1 LDEHAPGAVEDGDP
15 FPQDGFEQFHGQ
27 DGTAAALGCRL
38 VGDVHDGATLRAA
51 LSAIARDF
59 SFTWIAE
66 ARRLFIDLEPRRFEQ
81 LHHNPT
87 ALLTELTDA
96 ELGRALTPAY
106 QERLER
112 VQDRLVRDR
121 GAETWWT
128 QVGRPDDFLV
138 AYFSAEFGLDES
150 LPIYSGGLGV
160 LAGDHLKAASE
171 LGVPLVGIGLF
182 YRRGYFRQRLD
193 ADDRQVEHYPLT
205 DTSRL
210 PLELVPMAPIV
221 ALADDRGE
229 LVPVRLCVWR
239 ARVGRVSLYLI
250 DTHVEGNPDWAVTDT
265 LYGGDRANRLRQE
278 LLLGVGG
285 VRVLRELGLAPTVF
299 HLNEGHSAFLQ
310 LERWREY
317 AAAGLAPEEALERLR
332 SSTVFTTHTPVP
344 AGNEVFDSELVHQ
357 NLAGHVASC
366 GLEWHDFLALGRAS
380 RDDTRFGLT
389 PFALRTSRYANG
401 VSALHGTVSREMW
414 HALWPDAP
422 VDEVPI
428 TSITNGVHQ
437 RTWISPELEQLLG
450 DTDPQFERARDIPD
464 RPLWEAHLGA
474 KRRLLDFIADT
485 RGAREL
491 DPDVLTIGFARRFAT
506 YKRASLLFSRP
517 ERLAALLGDTDRPIQ
532 VLLAGKAHPA
542 DEGGKDL
549 IQQVV
554 EFAREPLAAGRIVFL
569 EDYEMTLAR
578 RLVQGVDVWLNTPR
592 RPYEAS
598 GTSGMKAALNGGLNV
613 SILDGWWAEAYSP
626 AVGFAIAGDAPAGA
640 SDEEQDGADADALF
654 AVLEERVIPAFY
666 DRNPDGLPER
676 WIALMR
682 ESIAELGPRFG
693 TARMVSEYVERLYLP
708 AHDGALSRTR

>member
-1 LDEHAPGAVEDGDP
+1 MTV
-15 FPQDGFEQFHGQ
+15 
-27 DGTAAALGCRL
+27 GCPL
-38 VGDVHDGATLRAA
+38 VAGVQDGATLRAA
-51 LSAIARDF
+51 LSAIAGDF

-66 ARRLFIDLEPRRFEQ
+66 ARRLFMDLEPRRFEQ

-96 ELGRALTPAY
+96 ELERALTPSY
-106 QERLER
+106 LERLER
-112 VQDRLVRDR
+112 VQDRLIRDR

-128 QVGRPDDFLV
+128 QSERPDDFLV

-171 LGVPLVGIGLF
+171 LGVPLVGIGIF

-193 ADDRQVEHYPLT
+193 AEDRQIEHYPLT

-239 ARVGRVSLYLI
+239 ARVGRLTLYLI
-250 DTHVEGNPDWAVTDT
+250 DTHVEGNPDWAVTET

-317 AAAGLAPEEALERLR
+317 AAAGLGPEEALERLR
-332 SSTVFTTHTPVP
+332 CSTVFTTHTPVQ
-344 AGNEVFDSELVHQ
+344 AGNEVFDPELLHA
-357 NLAGHVASC
+357 NLAGLVASC
-366 GLEWHDFLALGRAS
+366 GLQWEDFIALGKTS
-380 RDDTRFGLT
+380 PGDKHFGLT
-389 PFALRTSRYANG
+389 PLALRTSRYANG
-401 VSALHGTVSREMW
+401 VSALHGEVSREMW
-414 HALWPDAP
+414 RDLWPAAP
-422 VDEVPI
+422 VEDVPI

-437 RTWISPELEQLLG
+437 RTWVSPELEQLLG
-450 DTDPQFERARDIPD
+450 DTDPQFERARDVPAGE
-464 RPLWEAHLGA
+464 LWAAHRSA
-474 KRRLLDFIADT
+474 KRRLLDFIAET

-506 YKRASLLFSRP
+506 YKRASLLLSRP

-554 EFAREPLAAGRIVFL
+554 DFAREPLAAGRIVFL

-578 RLVQGVDVWLNTPR
+578 RLVQGADVWLNTPR

-626 AVGFAIAGDAPAGA
+626 AVGFAIAADAPADA
-640 SDEEQDGADADALF
+640 TDEEQDEADADALF
-654 AVLEERVIPAFY
+654 AVLEEDVIPAFY
-666 DRNPDGLPER
+666 ERDEDGLPQR

-708 AHDGALSRTR
+708 AHEGVGVR

>member
-1 LDEHAPGAVEDGDP
+1 VETVRG
-15 FPQDGFEQFHGQ
+15 E
-27 DGTAAALGCRL
+27 
-38 VGDVHDGATLRAA
+38 VHDGATLRAA
-51 LSAIARDF
+51 LRAIASDF

-66 ARRLFIDLEPRRFEQ
+66 ARRLFIDLGARRFAE
-81 LHHNPT
+81 LHSNPT

-96 ELGRALTPAY
+96 QLEDALTPEY
-106 QERLER
+106 LERLAR
-112 VQDRLVRDR
+112 VQDRLIRDR

-128 QVGRPDDFLV
+128 QQERPDDFLV

-171 LGVPLVGIGLF
+171 LGVPLVAVGLY
-182 YRRGYFRQRLD
+182 YRRGYFSQRLD
-193 ADDRQVEHYPLT
+193 ADDRQVEQYPLT
-205 DTSRL
+205 DTTRL

-221 ALADDRGE
+221 ALADDSGE
-229 LVPVRLCVWR
+229 LIPVRLCVWR
-239 ARVGRVSLYLI
+239 ARVGRLSLYLI
-250 DTHVEGNPDWAVTDT
+250 DTHVEGNPEWAVTDT

-285 VRVLRELGLAPTVF
+285 VRVLRELGLEPTVF

-317 AAAGLAPEEALERLR
+317 AAAGLGTEETLDRLR

-344 AGNEVFDSELVHQ
+344 AGNEVFAPELVRQ
-357 NLAGHVASC
+357 NLAGLVSSC
-366 GLEWHDFLALGRAS
+366 GLGWDEFIALGKVS
-380 RDDTRFGLT
+380 PDDTRFGLT
-389 PFALRTSRYANG
+389 PFALRTSAYANG
-401 VSALHGTVSREMW
+401 VSALHGQVSRDMW
-414 HALWPDAP
+414 QPLWPERPEKD
-422 VDEVPI
+422 VPI

-437 RTWISPELEQLLG
+437 RTWVSPELEQLLG
-450 DTDPQFERARDIPD
+450 DTDPQFERARETGDAE
-464 RPLWEAHLGA
+464 LWAAHTSA
-474 KRRLLDFIADT
+474 KRRMLAYIADT
-485 RGAREL
+485 RGVREL

-517 ERLAALLGDTDRPIQ
+517 ERLAALLGDSERPIQ
-532 VLLAGKAHPA
+532 ILLAGKAHPA
-542 DEGGKDL
+542 DDGGKAL
-549 IQQVV
+549 IRDVV
-554 EFAREPLAAGRIVFL
+554 EFAREPLAAGRVVFL
-569 EDYEMTLAR
+569 ENYEMSLAR

-626 AVGFAIAGDAPAGA
+626 AVGFAIDGGSEGDEA
-640 SDEEQDGADADALF
+640 EQDDADADALF
-654 AVLEERVIPAFY
+654 AVLEEDVIPAFY
-666 DRNPDGLPER
+666 ERDADGLPQR

-708 AHDGALSRTR
+708 AHDGALSTSRR

>member
-1 LDEHAPGAVEDGDP
+1 VEEV
-15 FPQDGFEQFHGQ
+15 QDG
-27 DGTAAALGCRL
+27 AS
-38 VGDVHDGATLRAA
+38 LRAA
-51 LSAIARDF
+51 LAAIAGDF

-66 ARRLFIDLEPRRFEQ
+66 ARRLFMDLEPRRFNE
-81 LHHNPT
+81 LHANPT
-87 ALLTELTDA
+87 ALLSELTDA
-96 ELGRALTPAY
+96 DLERALTPTY
-106 QERLER
+106 RERLER
-112 VQDRLVRDR
+112 VQDRLIRDR
-121 GAETWWT
+121 GAQTWWT
-128 QVGRPDDFLV
+128 QSERPDEFLV

-205 DTSRL
+205 DTTRL

-221 ALADDRGE
+221 ALADDSGQ

-239 ARVGRVSLYLI
+239 VRVGRVSLYLI

-265 LYGGDRANRLRQE
+265 LYGGDRPNRLRQE

-317 AAAGLAPEEALERLR
+317 AAAGMAPEEALEQLR

-344 AGNEVFDSELVHQ
+344 AGNEVFDPELVQQ
-357 NLAGHVASC
+357 NVAGLVSSC
-366 GLEWHDFLALGRAS
+366 GLQWEEFLALGKVS
-380 RDDTRFGLT
+380 PDEKRFGLT

-401 VSALHGTVSREMW
+401 VSALHGEVSRKMW
-414 HALWPDAP
+414 HDLWPEREID
-422 VDEVPI
+422 DVPI

-450 DTDPQFERARDIPD
+450 DTDPQFERARDIAD
-464 RPLWEAHLGA
+464 APLWEAHVGA
-474 KRRLLDFIADT
+474 KRRLLKFVAET
-485 RGAREL
+485 RGTRTL
-491 DPDVLTIGFARRFAT
+491 DRDALTIGFARRFAT

-517 ERLAALLGDTDRPIQ
+517 ERLAAMLGDSERPIQ
-532 VLLAGKAHPA
+532 ILLAGKAHPA
-542 DEGGKDL
+542 DEGGKGL
-549 IQQVV
+549 IRDVV
-554 EFAREPLAAGRIVFL
+554 DFARTPAAAGRVVFL

-578 RLVQGVDVWLNTPR
+578 RLVQGVDVWFNTPR
-592 RPYEAS
+592 RPHEAS

-626 AVGFAIAGDAPAGA
+626 AVGFAIDGGTRE
-640 SDEEQDGADADALF
+640 DEAEQDEADADALF
-654 AVLEERVIPAFY
+654 AVLEEEVIPAFY
-666 DRNPDGLPER
+666 ERDADGLPRR
-676 WIALMR
+676 WVALMR
-682 ESIAELGPRFG
+682 ESIAELGPQFG

-708 AHDGALSRTR
+708 AHEGALSVPRPST

>member
-1 LDEHAPGAVEDGDP
+1 M
-15 FPQDGFEQFHGQ
+15 
-27 DGTAAALGCRL
+27 TLGCRL
-38 VGDVHDGATLRAA
+38 VGEVHDGATLRAA

-66 ARRLFIDLEPRRFEQ
+66 ARRLFMDLELRRFEQ

-96 ELGRALTPAY
+96 DLERALTPEYA
-106 QERLER
+106 ERLER
-112 VQDRLVRDR
+112 VQDRLIRDR

-128 QVGRPDDFLV
+128 QAERPDDFLV

-171 LGVPLVGIGLF
+171 LGVPLVAIGLY
-182 YRRGYFRQRLD
+182 YRRGYFCQRLD
-193 ADDRQVEHYPLT
+193 GDDRQIEHYPLT

-210 PLELVPMAPIV
+210 PLELVPMAPVV
-221 ALADDRGE
+221 ALADDTGA

-239 ARVGRVSLYLI
+239 ARVGRVPLYLI

-344 AGNEVFDSELVHQ
+344 AGNEVFDPELVRQ
-357 NLAGHVASC
+357 NVAGLVSSC
-366 GLEWHDFLALGRAS
+366 GLAWDDFVALGKVS
-380 RDDTRFGLT
+380 PDEKNFGLT

-401 VSALHGTVSREMW
+401 VSELHGAVSREMW
-414 HALWPDAP
+414 RRLWPDREL
-422 VDEVPI
+422 DDVPI

-437 RTWISPELEQLLG
+437 RTWVSPELEELLG
-450 DTDPQFERARDIPD
+450 DTDPQFERARDIAD
-464 RPLWEAHLGA
+464 GPLWEAHLGA
-474 KRRLLDFIADT
+474 KRRLLRFVEET
-485 RGAREL
+485 RGARGL
-491 DPDVLTIGFARRFAT
+491 DPDALTIGFARRFAT
-506 YKRASLLFSRP
+506 YKRANLLFSRP
-517 ERLAALLGDTDRPIQ
+517 ERLAALLGDADRPIQ

-549 IQQVV
+549 IQRVV
-554 EFAREPLAAGRIVFL
+554 DFAREPAAAGRVAFL

-626 AVGFAIAGDAPAGA
+626 AVGFAISGGAPESATE
-640 SDEEQDGADADALF
+640 EEQDEADADALF
-654 AVLEERVIPAFY
+654 AVLENEVLPAFY
-666 DRNPDGLPER
+666 ERDADGLPQR

-693 TARMVSEYVERLYLP
+693 TARMVAEYVERLYLP
-708 AHDGALSRTR
+708 AHDGAHSASSRDR

>member
-1 LDEHAPGAVEDGDP
+1 
-15 FPQDGFEQFHGQ
+15 
-27 DGTAAALGCRL
+27 
-38 VGDVHDGATLRAA
+38 VGDVQDGATLRAA
-51 LSAIARDF
+51 LRAIASDF

-66 ARRLFIDLEPRRFEQ
+66 ARRLFIDLEPRRFEE

-96 ELGRALTPAY
+96 DLERARTPALL
-106 QERLER
+106 ERLAR

-128 QVGRPDDFLV
+128 QAQRPNHSDTRDFLV

-171 LGVPLVGIGLF
+171 LGVPLVAIGLY
-182 YRRGYFRQRLD
+182 YRSGYFRQQLD
-193 ADDRQVEHYPLT
+193 ADDRQTERYPLT
-205 DTSRL
+205 ATTRL
-210 PLELVPMAPIV
+210 PLELVPMAPVV
-221 ALADDRGE
+221 ALAGDDGV

-239 ARVGRVSLYLI
+239 ARVGRVPLYLI

-317 AAAGLAPEEALERLR
+317 AAAGVAPDEALERLR

-344 AGNEVFDSELVHQ
+344 AGNEVFDPELVHQ
-357 NLAGHVASC
+357 NLAGLVSSC
-366 GLEWHDFLALGRAS
+366 GLQWEEFLALGRVS
-380 RDDTRFGLT
+380 PDEKTFGLT
-389 PFALRTSRYANG
+389 PFALKTAKYANG
-401 VSALHGTVSREMW
+401 VSALHGEVSREMW
-414 HALWPDAP
+414 HALWPGAP
-422 VDEVPI
+422 VNEVPI

-437 RTWISPELEQLLG
+437 RTWVSPELEQLLG
-450 DTDPQFERARDIPD
+450 DTDPQFERARDVAD
-464 RPLWEAHLGA
+464 RPLWDAHLGA
-474 KRRLLDFIADT
+474 KRRLFRFIGET
-485 RGAREL
+485 RGVREL
-491 DPDVLTIGFARRFAT
+491 DPEVLTIGFARRFAT

-517 ERLAALLGDTDRPIQ
+517 ERLAALLGSTDRPIQ

-549 IQQVV
+549 IRQLVD
-554 EFAREPLAAGRIVFL
+554 FSREPIAAGRVVFL

-598 GTSGMKAALNGGLNV
+598 GTSGMKAALNGVLNC

-626 AVGFAIAGDAPAGA
+626 AVGFAISGGAPEDATE
-640 SDEEQDGADADALF
+640 EEQDEADADALF
-654 AVLEERVIPAFY
+654 AVLENDVLPAFY
-666 DRNPDGLPER
+666 ERDADGLPQR
-676 WIALMR
+676 WLALMR

-693 TARMVSEYVERLYLP
+693 TARMVAEYVERLYLP
-708 AHDGALSRTR
+708 AHEGALSAPSR